1 MLEFVGNE
9 IVVDVQSMFVFL
21 GRLTEVRDKELVLL
35 DADVHDLR
43 DSATTR
49 EAYIR
54 GARIHGIQPN
64 RRRVLIRM
72 DEVVSL
78 SVLQDVI
85 Q

>member
-1 MLEFVGNE
+1 MLEFLGNE

-49 EAYIR
+49 EAYVR
-54 GARIHGIQPN
+54 EARIHGIQPN
-64 RRRVLIRM
+64 RRRLLIRM

-78 SVLQDVI
+78 SILRDVI